1 MTRNLLCACLAGFL
15 LLSSGCKIQDLTP
28 EQIGMISRSL
38 TTTLKA
44 ARPISDEEEYYVGR
58 AVAARILTT
67 YHLVNNKKLTD
78 YVNLVGQSVAIHSE
92 KPFTYGGYHFAVL
105 DSSDINAFACPGGI
119 IFITRGM
126 VNAVKNEDELAAVLA
141 HEVGHINHR
150 DGISAISQSRWT
162 EALTVIGAD
171 AAKTYGSQDVA
182 KLAGLFEGSIDDVFK
197 TLVVNGYGRSQE
209 YAADQASLH
218 YLAATGYEP
227 RALKDFLDRI
237 AKQNKGAEGGIMK
250 THPATSD
257 RIENVLTNMPEQKG
271 DPALVQLRSRRFASV
286 VGK

>member
-1 MTRNLLCACLAGFL
+1 MTRILLCACLTGL
-15 LLSSGCKIQDLTP
+15 LLLSGCKIQDLTP

-38 TTTLKA
+38 TTTIKA

-58 AVAARILTT
+58 AVAARILSTN
-67 YHLVNNKKLTD
+67 HLVNNKKLTD
-78 YVNLVGQSVAIHSE
+78 YVNLVGQSVAMHSE
-92 KPFTYGGYHFAVL
+92 KPFTYGGYHFAIL

-126 VNAVKNEDELAAVLA
+126 VNAVRNEDELAAVLA

-150 DGISAISQSRWT
+150 DGINAISQSRWT

-227 RALKDFLDRI
+227 RALQNFLERI
-237 AKQNKGAEGGIMK
+237 MKQNKGAEGGIMK

-257 RIENVLTNMPEQKG
+257 RIENVLTNMPEQKA
-271 DPALVQLRSRRFASV
+271 DPALVQIRSRRFASI